1 MFAPGTFVNAQ
12 LKGDSRVN
20 PSFPFFFPI
29 MSEQESL
36 SQNGESDQSSLET
49 GQTDAFEANPTPWY
63 VFEVHPDYHVQR
75 RLKQRHVQMIAIAG
89 TIGTGLFLG
98 SGRTLG
104 DAGPLGALIAYFH
117 VGTVAYA
124 SLCSLCE
131 MTTWAPISGTFPHFA
146 ERWVD
151 PALGFAVGWNYFY
164 GTAISTPV
172 EINAAVILITFWD
185 KNAHHAAIYTA
196 VLCVFACLVNIFG
209 VRWFG
214 ESEFVFSMIK
224 ILLIIGLL
232 IAGLV
237 IDLRKGPEGHR
248 IGFKYWNHP
257 GAVARAGLVENLHTD
272 QFIAILSVLVQA
284 AFSFQGMELVA
295 IAAAETE
302 SPRRNIRKAM
312 RRVLFRIITFY
323 ILGIIMVG
331 MLVAYND
338 PALLQTSGTA
348 AQSPFVIAINR
359 AGVRVLPHIIN
370 AGILTS
376 AFSAGNSSVFSAS
389 RILHGLAVRGQAPR
403 ILTYCTKDGLPIY
416 AVIVAS
422 SFSFL
427 SFMNISSGPE
437 AVFIWFVYLSATAGF
452 SGWFSMNLTYIF
464 FYRGMKEQGFNLRQN
479 AYHNSWQPYLAYWG
493 CAWSAIF
500 VLINGLTVFFGK
512 FNVPAFFA
520 AYINIPIF
528 FILYVG
534 FKYTMGTE
542 IVKPADGDF
551 DTDIPTIDETESE
564 EDPPR
569 NIWERIAGFVF

>member
-1 MFAPGTFVNAQ
+1 
-12 LKGDSRVN
+12 
-20 PSFPFFFPI
+20 
-29 MSEQESL
+29 MSDVEEQSL
-36 SQNGESDQSSLET
+36 SQGGESDQSSQET
-49 GQTDAFEANPTPWY
+49 DQAIAFEMDHADAFELNPRPWY
-63 VFEVHPDYHVQR
+63 VFEAHLDYHVQR

-104 DAGPLGALIAYFH
+104 GAGPLGALIAYFH

-124 SLCSLCE
+124 SFCSLCE
-131 MTTWAPISGTFPHFA
+131 MTTWAPVLGTFPYFA

-172 EINAAVILITFWD
+172 EINAAVILLTFWD
-185 KNAHHAAIYTA
+185 KN
-196 VLCVFACLVNIFG
+196 VLCVFACLVNIVG

-214 ESEFVFSMIK
+214 ESEFAFSMIK
-224 ILLIIGLL
+224 ILLLIGLL
-232 IAGLV
+232 ISGLI

-248 IGFKYWNHP
+248 IGFGYWNDP

-272 QFIAILSVLVQA
+272 RFIAILSVLVQA

-302 SPRRNIRKAM
+302 SPRRNITKAM

-338 PALLQTSGTA
+338 PALLQNSGTA

-370 AGILTS
+370 AAIFSS
-376 AFSAGNSSVFSAS
+376 AFSAGNSFVYSAS

-403 ILTYCTKDGLPIY
+403 IFACCTKDGLPIY

-422 SFSFL
+422 SFSLL
-427 SFMNISSGPE
+427 SFLNIYSGPE
-437 AVFIWFVYLSATAGF
+437 RVFNWFVYLSATAGF

-464 FYRGMKEQGFNLRQN
+464 FYRGMKEQEFDVVQN
-479 AYHNSWQPYLAYWG
+479 AYHNPWQPNPWQPYLAYWG

-512 FNVPAFFA
+512 FNVSGFFA

-528 FILYVG
+528 FILYFG
-534 FKYTMGTE
+534 FKYTMGTN
-542 IVKPADGDF
+542 IVHPRDGDF
-551 DTDIPTIDETESE
+551 VTDIPTPDETEIP

-569 NIWERIAGFVF
+569 NVWEHIAEFVF

>member
-1 MFAPGTFVNAQ
+1 
-12 LKGDSRVN
+12 
-20 PSFPFFFPI
+20 
-29 MSEQESL
+29 MSDVEEQSL
-36 SQNGESDQSSLET
+36 NQVGEFDQSSQKT
-49 GQTDAFEANPTPWY
+49 DQADAFELHPRPWY
-63 VFEVHPDYHVQR
+63 VFEAHPDYHVQR
-75 RLKQRHVQMIAIAG
+75 RLKQRHIAG

-104 DAGPLGALIAYFH
+104 GAGPLGALIAYFH

-131 MTTWAPISGTFPHFA
+131 MTTWAPVLGTFPYFA

-185 KNAHHAAIYTA
+185 KN

-232 IAGLV
+232 IAGLI

-248 IGFKYWNHP
+248 IGFGYWNHP
-257 GAVARAGLVENLHTD
+257 GALARAGLVENLHTD
-272 QFIAILSVLVQA
+272 RFIAILSVLVQA

-295 IAAAETE
+295 MQVSCTIFARNAAAETE
-302 SPRRNIRKAM
+302 SPRRNITKAM

-338 PALLQTSGTA
+338 PALLQNSGTA

-370 AGILTS
+370 AAIFSS
-376 AFSAGNSSVFSAS
+376 AFSAGNSFVFSAS
-389 RILHGLAVRGQAPR
+389 RILHGLAIRGQAPR
-403 ILTYCTKDGLPIY
+403 ILTYCTRDGLPIY

-422 SFSFL
+422 SFSLL

-437 AVFIWFVYLSATAGF
+437 AVFNWFVYLSATAGF

-464 FYRGMKEQGFNLRQN
+464 FHRGMKEQEFDLRQN

-512 FNVPAFFA
+512 FNVSGFFA

-528 FILYVG
+528 FILYFG
-534 FKYTMGTE
+534 FKYTMGTK
-542 IVKPADGDF
+542 IVKLGDGDF
-551 DTDIPTIDETESE
+551 VTDIPTPEETEKR
-564 EDPPR
+564 EDPPK
-569 NIWERIAGFVF
+569 NVWEHIAGFVF